1 MAGLR
6 KFLIAAILKPWRHF
20 KLYEEFRT
28 RGVGFRTG
36 LLLVILGLAFSL
48 TSLVQAA
55 CGHFPA
61 VLLIL
66 PLRLENYFVWQALL
80 VVPWIVL
87 SWLLVGL
94 LARGLLGLTGSPA
107 VSLRQTLVLLGLG
120 FSSFLFLLWIPHLLT
135 AVLYLLGM
143 SQKEWVDLLSQPG
156 WFQTLYLVLMVL
168 AILAG
173 WLSLNQS
180 LGKMKKKIG
189 LAGFLTA
196 NLSFLVWLLLLAVFL
211 R

>member
-20 KLYEEFRT
+20 ELYDEFRT

-48 TSLVQAA
+48 TSIAQAA

-61 VLLIL
+61 VPLIL

-94 LARGLLGLTGSPA
+94 LARGLLGLTGSAA

>member
-1 MAGLR
+1 MGSLR
-6 KFLIAAILKPWRHF
+6 KFLIAAILKPWRHTY
-20 KLYEEFRT
+20 LYNELRT

-48 TSLVQAA
+48 TSIAQAA

-61 VLLIL
+61 VPVIL

-80 VVPWIVL
+80 IVPWIVL
-87 SWLLVGL
+87 SWLLVSL
-94 LARGLLGLTGSPA
+94 LAKGLLGLMGAA
-107 VSLRQTLVLLGLG
+107 VSLRQVMVLLGLG

-156 WFQTLYLVLMVL
+156 WFQTLYLVLIVL
-168 AILAG
+168 ALLTG
-173 WLSLNQS
+173 WLSLNLSQGRINKKRR
-180 LGKMKKKIG
+180 LGG
-189 LAGFLTA
+189 YLAANLGFLT
-196 NLSFLVWLLLLAVFL
+196 WLLLLIVFL